1 MGHRVPGDFPV
12 MHQLLSFSVTGGYA
26 SLRGRKEVEGDT
38 PSCPASQLHAVPDA
52 SKDCT
57 RALVSKS
64 LAVLYRKKPL
74 LLCAAVISIC
84 GGMVVSVTD
93 SGY

>member
-1 MGHRVPGDFPV
+1 MVVGHRVPGDFPV

-26 SLRGRKEVEGDT
+26 SLRGRKEVEGNP

-57 RALVSKS
+57 RASVSKS
-64 LAVLYRKKPL
+64 LAVLYRRNPPS
-74 LLCAAVISIC
+74 LCCSYIS
-84 GGMVVSVTD
+84 GGVVVSVTD